1 MGFSL
6 GAQRQ
11 AASQGSFN
19 GCEGFQN
26 LVEER
31 DHNRVTVS
39 LVTTRSKI
47 WQFSKLSVLQDNQKH
62 IFT

>member
-1 MGFSL
+1 MGPPS

-11 AASQGSFN
+11 AASQGSCN
-19 GCEGFQN
+19 GYGDFQN
-26 LVEER
+26 LMEER